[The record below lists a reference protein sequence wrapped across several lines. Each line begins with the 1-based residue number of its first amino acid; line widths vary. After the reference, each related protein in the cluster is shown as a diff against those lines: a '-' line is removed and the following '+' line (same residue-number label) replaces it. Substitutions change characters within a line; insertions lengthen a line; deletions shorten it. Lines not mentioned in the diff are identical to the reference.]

1 MDPEYGL
8 VLTVVSTEIIARP
21 PHSLEH
27 GGTIRCG
34 SESAHAQALRS
45 AIFAFVDDLVGHDE
59 ARYRGVEEC
68 RMPWLRVLLS
78 AERTL
83 EGIGRGRGFTRLTFR
98 GPGYIRGQRH
108 A

>member
-1 MDPEYGL
+1 MAGPYG
-8 VLTVVSTEIIARP
+8 A
-21 PHSLEH
+21 
-27 GGTIRCG
+27 
-34 SESAHAQALRS
+34 AANLRTHKHCAS

-68 RMPWLRVLLS
+68 RMPWVRVLLS